1 MFWLTPS
8 LPLIN
13 HRYIPTFLPFPNL
26 FPFLSSILPNF
37 CCPYYLLMLGHPVA
51 FGNSRSHTKA
61 TKGQQRS
68 PTPRVCSVIPAPLQ
82 CNSEQWWFAWS
93 CANSCLNS
101 QWQWSYHVEKTLL
114 CSILPWSLAFTI
126 FYPLLHDGW
135 LQGFT
140 WWECKMQIFNLCLNR
155 PETYSLYVSLLF
167 H

>member
-13 HRYIPTFLPFPNL
+13 HRYIPT
-26 FPFLSSILPNF
+26 S
-37 CCPYYLLMLGHPVA
+37 CP
-51 FGNSRSHTKA
+51 
-61 TKGQQRS
+61 S
-68 PTPRVCSVIPAPLQ
+68 PTCSLFYRPFCLISVAHIIYWCWATQWHLEIPGATQKPPRVNKGPCVCSVILAPLQ
-82 CNSEQWWFAWS
+82 CNSELWWFAWS

-135 LQGFT
+135 PQGFR
-140 WWECKMQIFNLCLNR
+140 WWECKMQIFNLCLNS
-155 PETYSLYVSLLF
+155 PETYSSYVSQLF